1 MCDWVHRSSF
11 LCRSVSSMEVDTVIW
26 HQPLQMWPYWLPLV
40 SVLNLI
46 FQFQGPHVG
55 TFYHRKI
62 VLKIILTQESWPLSF
77 ALSKSPRRR
86 SVVGSCSSTTPS
98 LPSSLLPSSLSSS
111 PRPSRFESHLEK
123 KTFVSS
129 LIAFFSI
136 NSAFKYGQW
145 IYGIWI

>member
-1 MCDWVHRSSF
+1 MCDRVDRSS
-11 LCRSVSSMEVDTVIW
+11 LLRRSVSSTEVDTVIW
-26 HQPLQMWPYWLPLV
+26 HQPLPMSPYWLPLV

-46 FQFQGPHVG
+46 FQFQGLHVG

-77 ALSKSPRRR
+77 ALSKSHRRR

-98 LPSSLLPSSLSSS
+98 LPSSLPPSSWPSSPLPSRL
-111 PRPSRFESHLEK
+111 ESHRKK

-136 NSAFKYGQW
+136 NSAFKYGPW